1 MTLKDYI
8 IHKSIKYDMPAAIQ
22 EEVKEKVG
30 GYSCVILFNG
40 WIDLFVTLE
49 YRDYR
54 RRAVFE
60 AQNPATK
67 NNMSEQPDGSDANS
81 ESSPKVF

>member
-22 EEVKEKVG
+22 EEVKENVG
-30 GYSCVILFNG
+30 GYYCVIPNDG

-49 YRDYR
+49 DRD
-54 RRAVFE
+54 
-60 AQNPATK
+60 
-67 NNMSEQPDGSDANS
+67 
-81 ESSPKVF
+81 